1 MIYFQLVRS
10 LEGEKGEMGGKREGA
25 WSGVFRLV
33 GNGQSYEAL
42 GSREA
47 HDGPVLSAVP
57 M

>member
-1 MIYFQLVRS
+1 MIYSQLVRS
-10 LEGEKGEMGGKREGA
+10 LEGGKGEMGGKREGA
-25 WSGVFRLV
+25 WSGVFHLV